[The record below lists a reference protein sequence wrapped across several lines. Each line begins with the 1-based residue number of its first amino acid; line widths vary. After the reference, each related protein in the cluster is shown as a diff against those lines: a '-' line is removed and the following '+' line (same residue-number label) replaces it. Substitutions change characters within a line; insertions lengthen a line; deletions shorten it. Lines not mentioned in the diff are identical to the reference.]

1 MNKNQ
6 IIGMAL
12 TIMGGTLWGL
22 SGTAV
27 QFLETERHIN
37 VEWLIS
43 IRLIAAGLFT
53 VIYAFMGEVMGDLNS
68 RRGRV
73 LGMEQSERAGISV
86 VKAQV
91 PLVEIADYVTA
102 LRSITQGQGVFNR
115 EFSGYEEVPH
125 KEAEEI
131 MAAFKKAQ
139 SEA

>member
-53 VIYAFMGEVMGDLNS
+53 VIYAFMKARGEIF
-68 RRGRV
+68 RV
-73 LGMEQSERAGISV
+73 FTNTQDT
-86 VKAQV
+86 VK
-91 PLVEIADYVTA
+91 LFIF
-102 LRSITQGQGVFNR
+102 GVF
-115 EFSGYEEVPH
+115 G
-125 KEAEEI
+125 
-131 MAAFKKAQ
+131 MAMCQ
-139 SEA
+139 YS